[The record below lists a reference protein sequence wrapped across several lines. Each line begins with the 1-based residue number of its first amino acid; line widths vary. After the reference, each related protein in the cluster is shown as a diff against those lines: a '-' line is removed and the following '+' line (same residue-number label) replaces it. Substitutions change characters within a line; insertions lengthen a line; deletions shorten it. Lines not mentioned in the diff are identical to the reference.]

1 MDNTPVMIF
10 GIIFAFVLLAY
21 MCMKGWSVFISAPI
35 CAIIVSITSGMNPLT
50 SITDT
55 FLSGTGNYLAQ
66 WFGLFM
72 LGALF
77 GKIMEASG
85 AAASIARSVTELI
98 GPQNAVLLATSV
110 MTYGGISLFVVV
122 FVVYPFAVDL
132 FKEADLPKRLLPGC
146 IATGAFSYTAMA
158 IPGSPQNQNIIPTN
172 YFGTD
177 PTAAPVLGC
186 IVAIY
191 ILVVSVLYMNHR
203 ANQARKNQ
211 EHFVASEKDL
221 AIMESTKNMS
231 LPNVW
236 LSILPLLVVVCTII
250 FVKWNT
256 MVCLLLGVLLATLL
270 FFPRLKGCMRETFN
284 QGAANSMT
292 AIMNTSLTVGMGNV
306 IQASAAF
313 TIICNAID
321 TLSSGNGLIYEFI
334 SVNILAGVTGS
345 ASGGLSIALET
356 LSERLLATG
365 LNPEILHRVASISAN
380 GLDSMPWCGAV
391 MTMFAVCGV
400 THKDSYRDVAVVNI
414 AITASGA
421 ILAIILGSMGVC

>member
-98 GPQNAVLLATSV
+98 GPQNAVLAVILATSV

-203 ANQARKNQ
+203 ANQARK
-211 EHFVASEKDL
+211 
-221 AIMESTKNMS
+221 IRST
-231 LPNVW
+231 L
-236 LSILPLLVVVCTII
+236 
-250 FVKWNT
+250 
-256 MVCLLLGVLLATLL
+256 
-270 FFPRLKGCMRETFN
+270 
-284 QGAANSMT
+284 
-292 AIMNTSLTVGMGNV
+292 
-306 IQASAAF
+306 
-313 TIICNAID
+313 
-321 TLSSGNGLIYEFI
+321 
-334 SVNILAGVTGS
+334 
-345 ASGGLSIALET
+345 
-356 LSERLLATG
+356 
-365 LNPEILHRVASISAN
+365 
-380 GLDSMPWCGAV
+380 
-391 MTMFAVCGV
+391 
-400 THKDSYRDVAVVNI
+400 
-414 AITASGA
+414 
-421 ILAIILGSMGVC
+421 